1 MAGPLAG
8 LAEVN
13 HPVLPVS
20 QRLILFT
27 RWPRPGQ
34 TKTRLIPALGSTGA
48 AEVQLRLTERT
59 LATCRELLRRMPVR
73 LELRGEGAYQ
83 AAFRRWLGLAPLI
96 RPQAPVDL
104 GLRMDLALRTA
115 LAEGEQRVV
124 LIGSD
129 CPGLTPDILEQ
140 AFAALAGH
148 DLVLGPALDGGYYLV
163 GLTRPAPGLFQ
174 DIAWGTD
181 RVLGQTLRKAEELG
195 LKAALLPELAD
206 LDRPEDLPLLD
217 SAPPLPPRPPAPEV
231 ISVVIPAL
239 NEASHLPA
247 AIASAAGPGVEV
259 IVVDGGSRDQT
270 LAIAR
275 QAGTLAL
282 ASFRGRARQQ
292 NLGAA
297 LARGGVLLFLHADS
311 RLPAGWQAEVRR
323 VLADPGAALG
333 CFRFALDQPL
343 PGARLLEAMVHLR
356 TRFLSLPYGDQA
368 LFLPAGIFAALG
380 GFAELPIME
389 DYDLVRRAGRLGRV
403 VQARL
408 TAPTSGRRWR
418 TLGVTRT
425 TIVNQ
430 AMLLG
435 HALGL
440 APERLAR
447 LYGSLQ
453 GRGDA
458 TD

>member
-1 MAGPLAG
+1 VPPLQ
-8 LAEVN
+8 
-13 HPVLPVS
+13 
-20 QRLILFT
+20 QRLILLT
-27 RWPRPGQ
+27 RWPQPGQ
-34 TKTRLIPALGSTGA
+34 AKTRLIPALGPAGA
-48 AEVQLRLTERT
+48 AELQRRLTERT
-59 LATCRELLRRMPVR
+59 LATGLELIRRLPAR
-73 LELRGEGAYQ
+73 LELRGAGADP

-96 RPQAPVDL
+96 RAQDPGDL
-104 GLRMDLALRTA
+104 GRRMDLALGAA

-129 CPGLTPDILEQ
+129 CPGLTPAILEQ

-163 GLTRPAPGLFQ
+163 GLSRPAPAIFR
-174 DIAWGTD
+174 DIAWGGE
-181 RVLGQTLRKAEELG
+181 RVLRQTLRKAEALD
-195 LKAALLPELAD
+195 LKTALLPPLAD

-217 SAPPLPPRPPAPEV
+217 SAPPLTRRPTAPEV

-239 NEASHLPA
+239 NEAAHLPA

-259 IVVDGGSRDQT
+259 IVVDGGSRDES
-270 LAIAR
+270 
-275 QAGTLAL
+275 LAL
-282 ASFRGRARQQ
+282 AREAGVLALAGFRGRARQQ

-311 RLPAGWQAEVRR
+311 RLPAGWAAEVRR
-323 VLADPGAALG
+323 VLADPGLALG

-343 PGARLLEAMVHLR
+343 PGARLVERMVHLR
-356 TRFLSLPYGDQA
+356 TRLLGLPYGDQA
-368 LFLPAGIFAALG
+368 LFLPRALFTALG
-380 GFAELPIME
+380 GFAEMPIME

-408 TAPTSGRRWR
+408 AAPTSGRRWR
-418 TLGVTRT
+418 ALGVLRT

-447 LYGSLQ
+447 LYGARR

-458 TD
+458 SD

>member
-1 MAGPLAG
+1 M
-8 LAEVN
+8 
-13 HPVLPVS
+13 LPVT

-27 RWPRPGQ
+27 RWPQAGQ
-34 TKTRLIPALGSTGA
+34 TKTRLFPALGPIGA
-48 AEVQLRLTERT
+48 AEVQRRLTERT
-59 LATCRELLRRMPVR
+59 LACCLELLRQSPVR
-73 LELRGEGAYQ
+73 LELRGEGADP
-83 AAFRRWLGLAPLI
+83 ATFRRWLGLALLI
-96 RPQAPVDL
+96 RPQAPGDL

-115 LAEGEQRVV
+115 LAEGEGRVV

-140 AFAALAGH
+140 AFVALAGH

-181 RVLGQTLRKAEELG
+181 QVLGQTLRKAEELG

-217 SAPPLPPRPPAPEV
+217 SAPPLPPRPPAPEL

-239 NEASHLPA
+239 NEAAHLPA

-259 IVVDGGSRDQT
+259 IVVDGDSRDQS
-270 LAIAR
+270 LAVAR
-275 QAGTLAL
+275 EAGALAL

-311 RLPAGWQAEVRR
+311 RLPAGWASEVRR
-323 VLADPGAALG
+323 VLAEPEVALG
-333 CFRFALDQPL
+333 CFRFALDPPL
-343 PGARLLEAMVHLR
+343 RGGRLLETLVHLR

-368 LFLPAGIFAALG
+368 LFLPVGIFAALG

-389 DYDLVRRAGRLGRV
+389 DYDLVKRAGRLGRV

-408 TAPTSGRRWR
+408 SAPTSSRRWR

-447 LYGSLQ
+447 LYGALR